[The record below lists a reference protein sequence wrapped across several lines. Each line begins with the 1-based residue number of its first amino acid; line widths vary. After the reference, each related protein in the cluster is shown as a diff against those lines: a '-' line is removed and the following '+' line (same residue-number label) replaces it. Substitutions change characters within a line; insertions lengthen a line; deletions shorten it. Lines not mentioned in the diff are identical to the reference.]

1 MAEGTQ
7 GLDPQKLSLCY
18 AKLFQKQQAFAAQQA
33 AVFAKLAAG
42 DEATLEAV
50 LKLPDAQP
58 AAEEA
63 NGTGKGKKRKGKRD
77 PDLPKRPKSG
87 YQFYV
92 CEHTPTLRAAQP
104 EAKMTDLMGVLA
116 NDWKKLSE
124 EEREKY
130 QKMAVKEKTVYQGKM
145 DSYKA
150 NKNGG
155 GGGGGDGGEG
165 GAAAKAAPAA
175 AAKDAED
182 EDEEEEDTESDTSEE
197 KEVKK
202 SKKKKHKK
210 HKKHH
215 DKTRE
220 ES

>member
-1 MAEGTQ
+1 MAEGAL
-7 GLDPQKLSLCY
+7 LDPQKLSLCY
-18 AKLFQKQQAFAAQQA
+18 AKLFQKQQVFAAQQA

-42 DEATLEAV
+42 DKATLEAV

-58 AAEEA
+58 APEEA
-63 NGTGKGKKRKGKRD
+63 NGAGNGKKRKAKRD

-104 EAKMTDLMGVLA
+104 EAKMKELMGVLA

-124 EEREKY
+124 EEKEKY
-130 QKMAVKEKTVYQGKM
+130 QKLAVEEKTVYQDKM
-145 DSYKA
+145 DNYKA
-150 NKNGG
+150 NKTGG
-155 GGGGGDGGEG
+155 GGGGEG
-165 GAAAKAAPAA
+165 GAAVKATAPVMAS
-175 AAKDAED
+175 AKDAE
-182 EDEEEEDTESDTSEE
+182 EQEEEEDTESDTSEE

>member
-1 MAEGTQ
+1 M
-7 GLDPQKLSLCY
+7 DPQKLSLCY

-50 LKLPDAQP
+50 LKLPDSKT

-63 NGTGKGKKRKGKRD
+63 NGTNGKKRKGKRD

-116 NDWKKLSE
+116 ADWKKLSE
-124 EEREKY
+124 EEKEKY
-130 QKMAVKEKTVYQGKM
+130 QELAKKEKTVYEGKM
-145 DSYKA
+145 DNYKA
-150 NKNGG
+150 NKTGG
-155 GGGGGDGGEG
+155 GGGGGWHRSSIASTITCRG
-165 GAAAKAAPAA
+165 
-175 AAKDAED
+175 KD
-182 EDEEEEDTESDTSEE
+182 SSRPF
-197 KEVKK
+197 
-202 SKKKKHKK
+202 SW
-210 HKKHH
+210 
-215 DKTRE
+215 
-220 ES
+220 

>member
-1 MAEGTQ
+1 MTEGGAQ

-63 NGTGKGKKRKGKRD
+63 NGTGHGKKRKGKRD

-116 NDWKKLSE
+116 ADWKKLSE

-130 QKMAVKEKTVYQGKM
+130 QQLAVKEKDLYKGKM
-145 DSYKA
+145 DNYNA
-150 NKNGG
+150 NKTGG
-155 GGGGGDGGEG
+155 GGGGGEGGGG
-165 GAAAKAAPAA
+165 GAAAKAAGPAA
-175 AAKDAED
+175 VAAKDAE
-182 EDEEEEDTESDTSEE
+182 EEEEEEEEDTESDTSEE

-210 HKKHH
+210 HKHKEH
-215 DKTRE
+215 KG
-220 ES
+220 

>member
-1 MAEGTQ
+1 M
-7 GLDPQKLSLCY
+7 DPQKLSLCY

-63 NGTGKGKKRKGKRD
+63 NGTGHGKKRKGKRD

-116 NDWKKLSE
+116 ADWKKLSE

-130 QKMAVKEKTVYQGKM
+130 QQLAVKEKDLYKGKM
-145 DSYKA
+145 DNYNA
-150 NKNGG
+150 NKTGG
-155 GGGGGDGGEG
+155 GGGGGEGGGG
-165 GAAAKAAPAA
+165 GAAAKAAGPAA
-175 AAKDAED
+175 VAAKDAE
-182 EDEEEEDTESDTSEE
+182 EEEEEEEEDTESDTSEE

-210 HKKHH
+210 HKHKEH
-215 DKTRE
+215 KG
-220 ES
+220 